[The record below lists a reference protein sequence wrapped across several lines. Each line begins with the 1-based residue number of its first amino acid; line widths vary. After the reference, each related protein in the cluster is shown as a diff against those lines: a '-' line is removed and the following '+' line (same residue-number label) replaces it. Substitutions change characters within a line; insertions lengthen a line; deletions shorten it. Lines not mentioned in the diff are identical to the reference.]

1 MKRIQIL
8 TLAAMA
14 VLVMAACG
22 RGSDRAAQVVERLE
36 PGEIPAGSVPYA
48 ILPAQSVVAWE
59 GSKVTGKH
67 DGTIGVQSGNIYV
80 YEGYLVGGTVYMD
93 MENLVVLDL
102 EDPDMNARLTGH
114 LKSDDFFSVETYPT
128 ATFEF
133 LRFEELDEP
142 DDEGNNYKV
151 TGNLTIKG
159 ITHTIAF
166 NANIHEHDNQ
176 IHALADFDLDR
187 TLWDVRFRS
196 GRFYENLGDNL
207 IHDHFNLKLD
217 VVASR

>member
-1 MKRIQIL
+1 MKRIQLI
-8 TLAAMA
+8 TLAALA
-14 VLVMAACG
+14 VLVMTACG
-22 RGSDRAAQVVERLE
+22 SSSERAAQVVERLE
-36 PGEIPAGSVPYA
+36 PGEIPAGSMPYA
-48 ILPAQSVVAWE
+48 IIPAQSSVAWE

-67 DGTIGVQSGNIYV
+67 DGTIGIQSGTIYV

-93 MENLVVLDL
+93 MENLVVLDI
-102 EDPDMNARLTGH
+102 ENPETNARLTGH
-114 LKSDDFFSVETYPT
+114 LKSDDFFSVATHPV

-133 LRFEELDEP
+133 LKFEKLDEP
-142 DDEGNNYKV
+142 DNKGNNYEV

-166 NANIHEHDNQ
+166 NANIHEHGNQ

-187 TLWDVRFRS
+187 TMWDVRFRS

-207 IHDHFNLKLD
+207 IHDHFNMKLD
-217 VVASR
+217 VTATR